1 MDELRTR
8 SSLLKVKAA
17 TLLLLTLLS
26 CTILSCSQS
35 DKNRI
40 SDLPESAAA
49 FWGDSSAIFIAKNPQ
64 NGYRISILNN
74 KEMTLAH
81 FERGDSISRFA
92 LLEQLPDC
100 LSDYEEGSIGIFS
113 VDINI
118 PVVKVDTL
126 GGSKTP
132 QTDIFFMDVNFDGEE
147 ELLQAISGNGWVGYT
162 CYDLV
167 HGFGQL
173 GPMLDE
179 PFNLISYGIEPMQD
193 GYTVFDYQKREIFI
207 HHGSGC
213 CAFDNTWAKYIEG
226 DSQGH
231 QTCVKVIKEERHS
244 FDAEYE
250 NIETYELKDDA
261 LKLTSKTKRKY

>member
-1 MDELRTR
+1 MNGLRTKY
-8 SSLLKVKAA
+8 SYLKVNAA

-26 CTILSCSQS
+26 CTTLSCSQS

-49 FWGDSSAIFIAKNPQ
+49 FWGDSAAIFIAKNPQ
-64 NGYRISILNN
+64 NDYRISILNN
-74 KEMTLAH
+74 KEMLLAH
-81 FERGDSISRFA
+81 FERGDSISRYA
-92 LLEQLPDC
+92 LLDRLPDC
-100 LSDYEEGSIGIFS
+100 LSDYAEDATGVFS
-113 VDINI
+113 VDIEI

-132 QTDIFFMDVNFDGEE
+132 ESDLFFMDVNFDGED
-147 ELLQAISGNGWVGYT
+147 ELLQTISGNGWVCYT

-179 PFNLISYGIEPMQD
+179 PYNLISYGVDQMQD
-193 GYTVFDYQKREIFI
+193 GYTIFDHNKREIFI

-213 CAFDNTWAKYIEG
+213 CAFDETWAKYIEG
-226 DSQGH
+226 DSLGH
-231 QTCVKVIKEERHS
+231 QPCVKVVREERHS
-244 FDAEYE
+244 FDGEYE
-250 NIETYELKDDA
+250 NIETYELEGEE
-261 LKLTSKTKRKY
+261 LKLTSKTKKKY

>member
-1 MDELRTR
+1 MEGLRTR
-8 SSLLKVKAA
+8 WSLFKVKAA
-17 TLLLLTLLS
+17 TFLLLTLLT
-26 CTILSCSQS
+26 CAVLSCFQS

-40 SDLPESAAA
+40 SNLPDSAAA
-49 FWGDSSAIFIAKNPQ
+49 FWGDSAAIFIVKNPQ

-74 KEMTLAH
+74 KEMALAH
-81 FERGDSISRFA
+81 FERGDSISRYAF
-92 LLEQLPDC
+92 LERLPDC
-100 LSDYEEGSIGIFS
+100 LSDYEEGITGIFD

-132 QTDIFFMDVNFDGEE
+132 KSDIFFMDVNFDGEE

-162 CYDLV
+162 CYNLV

-193 GYTVFDYQKREIFI
+193 GYTVFNHNKREIFI

-213 CAFDNTWAKYIEG
+213 CMYYNTWAKYIKG
-226 DSQGH
+226 DSLGH
-231 QTCVKVIKEERHS
+231 QPCVKVVREERHS
-244 FDAEYE
+244 FDAQYE
-250 NIETYELKDDA
+250 TIETHELQGDE
-261 LKLTSKTKRKY
+261 LKLTSKIKRKY